1 MQVPSP
7 YLDYLIDPNFHGVN
21 RPLMLLF
28 ENSVEKKDNNA
39 IIDRKKYFDQ
49 PVKNNLVTYDNIWK
63 IYDLMSIQQNF
74 PLLKKLK
81 KRNYSTFFRETV
93 KVL

>member
-1 MQVPSP
+1 MQLPSP

-63 IYDLMSIQQNF
+63 ITQ
-74 PLLKKLK
+74 
-81 KRNYSTFFRETV
+81 
-93 KVL
+93 